1 MVVWLYHER
10 EEKIGMEKLKFDR
23 KCKCDFCGHVEICA
37 VNHYGTSLYNR
48 LVCVECA
55 MSINQKNTS
64 SIHFGFCTVIIS
76 VPHGARHDLPSER

>member
-1 MVVWLYHER
+1 
-10 EEKIGMEKLKFDR
+10 MEKLKFDR

-55 MSINQKNTS
+55 MSINQNDRALGGEQYFDLNNS
-64 SIHFGFCTVIIS
+64 VIYFSGENFIDCTL
-76 VPHGARHDLPSER
+76 DDEEEDE